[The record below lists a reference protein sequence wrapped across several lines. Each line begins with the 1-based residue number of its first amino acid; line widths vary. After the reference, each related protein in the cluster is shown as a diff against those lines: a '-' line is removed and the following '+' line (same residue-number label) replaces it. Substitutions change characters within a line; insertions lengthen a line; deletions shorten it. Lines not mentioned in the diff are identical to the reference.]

1 MQHLQNNVA
10 HRCTLKYSIIM
21 NLSFTLDT
29 TLISL
34 LKQLDNEF
42 AIAYHDLKS
51 LSQDERDGLHRYAK
65 ISMIGSST
73 RIENALL
80 TDIEI
85 SWLDTILTE
94 DGKPSALQEN
104 RDIIEN
110 KLSKDRER
118 SIEEVAGC
126 RAMLM
131 LIYQNPTDFIPLRES
146 DIRFLHFELL
156 SPYQKAITYAGQY
169 KTQSNSV
176 VEVNHTTGKTKTVFQ
191 TADAGP
197 ITSAAMRDL
206 VEWYNLNLPQ
216 APWPITVTAE
226 FIYRFLAIHPFQ
238 DGNGRLGRGLFLLS
252 LLQSQSETIS
262 YVSRYLAIDR
272 YIEKNKEEYY
282 YVLNKCSNGTFK
294 QNPMDYQIQ
303 LFLKFMIKIIKESI
317 AGIDVAKQKFSAER
331 GLHESAAHVLN
342 CFKNHP
348 EIRLTTHTIVQE
360 TRLPRRTVIYAI
372 NTLLELNLIQ
382 KYGRQQS
389 ARYQLTF

>member
-1 MQHLQNNVA
+1 MD
-10 HRCTLKYSIIM
+10 
-21 NLSFTLDT
+21 LSFTLDN
-29 TLISL
+29 TLIGL
-34 LKQLDNEF
+34 LKELDNEF
-42 AIAYHDLKS
+42 AMAYHDLKI

-104 RDIIEN
+104 RNIIEN

-126 RAMLM
+126 RAMLL
-131 LIYQNPTDFIPLRES
+131 LIYQNPRDFFPLRES
-146 DIRFLHFELL
+146 DIRSLHFELL
-156 SPYQKAITYAGQY
+156 SPYQKALNYAGQY

-176 VEVNHTTGKTKTVFQ
+176 VELNHATGRTRTVFR

-197 ITSAAMRDL
+197 ITNAAMKDL
-206 VEWYNLNLPQ
+206 VEWYNNNIQQ
-216 APWPITVTAE
+216 APWPITVISE

-252 LLQSQSETIS
+252 LIQSHSETIS

-282 YVLNKCSNGTFK
+282 FVLNKCSQGEFK
-294 QNPMDYQIQ
+294 QNPKDYQIEF
-303 LFLKFMIKIIKESI
+303 FLKFMIKIIREAI
-317 AGIDVAKQKFSAER
+317 EGIEIAKQKFSAER
-331 GLHESAAHVLN
+331 GLHESASHVLH

-348 EIRLTTHTIVQE
+348 EVRLTTHTIVQE
-360 TRLPRRTVIYAI
+360 TQLPRRTVIYAI
-372 NTLLELNLIQ
+372 NTLLGLNLIQ